1 MNETP
6 SCDKNEGMSDS
17 YTSRHLPPTFQ
28 LHLHLTS
35 TSLTSHPT
43 SVLLERIVEF
53 EEAEK
58 DRIAGRVHDPHLQR
72 HTGAFPRS
80 LTSQR
85 AKNAFE
91 ANLKQAMVELETEDH
106 DVDPMMTSRHV
117 GPAARKRQAEEEAS
131 VREVGARGEDDSV
144 SAATVAA
151 VGGTA
156 AAAGG
161 AGGRRAKRQRGAGA
175 NRNSV
180 PGK

>member
-1 MNETP
+1 
-6 SCDKNEGMSDS
+6 MSDS
-17 YTSRHLPPTFQ
+17 YTSRHFPQHSNST
-28 LHLHLTS
+28 LTS
-35 TSLTSHPT
+35 RLHHITNFPT
-43 SVLLERIVEF
+43 KPSVLLERIVEF

-58 DRIAGRVHDPHLQR
+58 DRIAGRVHDPHLPR

-161 AGGRRAKRQRGAGA
+161 AGGRRR
-175 NRNSV
+175 
-180 PGK
+180 